1 LKFACQQYELFDANK
16 RLVEIHQM
24 HEMLLKIQ
32 SGGLDAKEMSM
43 VANATAN
50 LDYQISGWQEE
61 ESSFDMAG

>member
-1 LKFACQQYELFDANK
+1 
-16 RLVEIHQM
+16 M

-61 ESSFDMAG
+61 ESSFDMFG